1 MPLRKR
7 RVNIYVEPEQWEVL
21 QAIQQETGA
30 MPSEL
35 VRRAISEYVSA
46 RYSQGQVEKM
56 LETQRAK
63 DKKGAASN
71 H

>member
-1 MPLRKR
+1 MPLKKR
-7 RVNIYVEPEQWEVL
+7 RINLYVEPQQWEVL

-30 MPSEL
+30 LPSEL

-46 RYSQGQVEKM
+46 RYNDSEVQKM
-56 LETQRAK
+56 VKAMRAK
-63 DKKGAASN
+63 AKKGAASD